1 MNGVLLAVTGFSL
14 LLAAASLVIAWR
26 VVREDRRRSDA
37 RVAALSDAIYERAT
51 EHPSD
56 TPGFFEAAPSGSPA
70 RFGVIAAGACA
81 VAIVATL
88 ALVAVPTVKPNGTL
102 KPSPSRAA
110 VSNAPLELLALE
122 HQLDGSQL
130 LVRGLVRNPA
140 SGAEKDGLTAIVL
153 AYDRTGDLLA
163 SARAAVA
170 VAQLGAGVTT
180 PFLVRIPGADV
191 SRFRVSFRTGTRIE
205 PHVDR
210 RARADAIKDVDP

>member
-14 LLAAASLVIAWR
+14 LVGVVSLVVAWR
-26 VVREDRRRSDA
+26 VVREDRRRSEA
-37 RVAALSDAIYERAT
+37 RVSALSDAIYEHAT
-51 EHPSD
+51 ERP
-56 TPGFFEAAPSGSPA
+56 TGAPEFFEAAPSGSPS
-70 RFGVIAAGACA
+70 RFGLIAAGACA
-81 VAIVATL
+81 VAVVVALTL
-88 ALVAVPTVKPNGTL
+88 VTVPSVKQDRALN
-102 KPSPSRAA
+102 PSRAA

-140 SGAEKDGLTAIVL
+140 SGTEKDGLTAVVL
-153 AYDRTGDLLA
+153 AYDRAGNLLA
-163 SARAAVA
+163 SARAAVS
-170 VAQLGAGVTT
+170 VTQLGAGMTM
-180 PFLVRIPGADV
+180 PFVVRIPAADV